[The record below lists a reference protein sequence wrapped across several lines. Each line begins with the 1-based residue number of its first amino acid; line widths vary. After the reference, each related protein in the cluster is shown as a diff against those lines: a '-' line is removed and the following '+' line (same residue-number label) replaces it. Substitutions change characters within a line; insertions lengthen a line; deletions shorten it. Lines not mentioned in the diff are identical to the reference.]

1 MIRMKT
7 YIVNLEQSVDR
18 RAAME
23 KQLARFPE
31 LEAEFVPAVD
41 GRKMSGEEVLGA
53 FDRERAKA
61 YYGRDLTRGEIGAWL

>member
-1 MIRMKT
+1 MKT
-7 YIVNLEQSVDR
+7 YVVNLEQSVDR

-23 KQLARFPE
+23 KQLARFPQ

-41 GRKMSGEEVLGA
+41 GRKMNEEEVLGA

-61 YYGRDLTRGEIGAWL
+61 YYGRDMCAATTG